1 VSLTGNLRTMPVPEL
16 FEWLA
21 ASRKTGTLVLDG
33 PRYSKRLFFISGDLV
48 AVASENPREKLGHYL
63 VGWGYLTQEE
73 LDHLV
78 EMQDHFKIM
87 LGELAV
93 KLGQITEEERDYAI
107 RIKTEEAICELLLW
121 EEGDFRFL
129 DGVLPERDFAELRLP
144 VHSILLE
151 GVRQRDERQRIGKVV
166 TSVRQRPRLVRE
178 PPAEELGPIGAT
190 ILHAVDGDRNI
201 EEITLRCRVTEFSVL
216 RFVYRGVEQGW
227 FELAPPLPD
236 AEEVVPDSAWRKLA
250 FEIEN
255 RIEVD
260 HLLEAVELLIDL
272 QRKFEEN
279 IGVTSYS
286 SEREAEIE
294 RRLEELRIPDEAVLE
309 PAITMEEMMK
319 LGCGPVEGFAFS
331 RVNGRY
337 TVSEILRLLPGSDLH
352 SRAVIHNLI
361 RRGFV
366 KASEVRSVR
375 PADRSY
381 PGSRGSDGG

>member
-1 VSLTGNLRTMPVPEL
+1 MSLTGNLRTMPVPEL

-33 PRYSKRLFFISGDLV
+33 PRYSKKLFFISGDLV
-48 AVASENPREKLGHYL
+48 AVASENPREKLGNYL

-78 EMQDHFKIM
+78 EMQAHFKIM

-93 KLGQITEEERDYAI
+93 KLGQVSQEERDYAI
-107 RIKTEEAICELLLW
+107 RVKTEEAICELLLW
-121 EEGDFRFL
+121 DEGDFRFL

-151 GVRQRDERQRIGKVV
+151 GVRQRDERQRIAKVV
-166 TSVRQRPRLVRE
+166 TSTKQRPRLVRE
-178 PPAEELGPIGAT
+178 PPAEELGPIGSA
-190 ILHAVDGDRNI
+190 ILRAVDGERSI
-201 EEITLRCRVTEFSVL
+201 EEIVLRCRVTEFSVL
-216 RFVYRGVEQGW
+216 RFIHRGVKEGW
-227 FELAPPLPD
+227 FELAAPVPSG
-236 AEEVVPDSAWRKLA
+236 EEVVPDSAWRKLA

-255 RIEVD
+255 RIEVG
-260 HLLEAVELLIDL
+260 HLLEAVELLTDL
-272 QRKFEEN
+272 QRKYETD
-279 IGVTSYS
+279 TSVSSYA
-286 SEREAEIE
+286 SERQAEIE
-294 RRLEELRIPDEAVLE
+294 RCLEQWDIPDEAVLE
-309 PAITMEEMMK
+309 PAIKMEEIMK

-337 TVSEILRLLPGSDLH
+337 TVSEILRLLPGGDLY

-366 KASEVRSVR
+366 KPSEVRSVR
-375 PADRSY
+375 PAQGPY
-381 PGSRGSDGG
+381 PGSSGGDGA